1 MTFAAGEGYC
11 LFDALAPSA
20 DQEFEYG
27 VVATYSLD
35 LIALAGLAAT
45 LSGCSENLQKLSAVE
60 IVRALDNLKGRLTV
74 LCQRG
79 RIAVPRGSP
88 SIIAQFARFIV
99 EQEHNEQYGSWHPK
113 VVLAAYHAKQQGNK
127 YREWRLWIGS
137 RNLSGAGDLEA
148 GLVLVGSPTDERQ
161 NAPNGT
167 ADFFDFLLKPVWK
180 QKARR
185 DRIVSEL
192 TNHVRWRA
200 PDGVQVEALHFWA
213 GGSRLGTPMVD
224 FATINARESVIISPF
239 ADAKGF
245 ELIANAIDVRRSKES
260 RRFFLSTSQ
269 QLRQAELREVAKR
282 FGFELK
288 VFTPPAIDL
297 GADGLMQ
304 AEVVASAADGLD
316 GEPAEEECGLH
327 SKIYLFRGRRGEKAT
342 LFIGS
347 ANVTGRALT
356 GRNCEVL
363 ARLRVSD
370 GIAESLLG
378 FASGMP
384 DWEEEPE
391 DPAAAAALEILNNL
405 RQDRNL
411 TAATFKPQ
419 LYFESDGTITLRG
432 KLPSF
437 KTKDVAFSAALLTRL
452 QFPVIW
458 PSSAT
463 GIELAR
469 TLPKSDWTDLIAFEL
484 SVPGDD
490 TLRTSWVQRIP
501 AIGLTEE
508 TRRLCANAAIIR
520 YLTPE
525 ELLNLAKAE
534 MTGLPVKGTRGWTE
548 KPTRQRRSASS
559 HALEAPV
566 SLEDILKAR
575 LRYPAQ
581 FSSESAIQ
589 MLERIIGAKQR
600 MQEGAPEE
608 YRLLAPIYE
617 NLERV
622 WKVLVDN

>member
-35 LIALAGLAAT
+35 LIALAGLTAT

-60 IVRALDNLKGRLTV
+60 IVRALDTLKGKLTV

-88 SIIAQFARFIV
+88 SIIAQFQQFIV
-99 EQEHNEQYGSWHPK
+99 EQDHDERSGSWHPK
-113 VVLAAYHAKQQGNK
+113 AVLTAYRAKQQGNK
-127 YREWRLWIGS
+127 HREWRLWIGS

-148 GLVLVGSPTDERQ
+148 GLVLVGRPTDERQ
-161 NAPNGT
+161 SAPNEA
-167 ADFFDFLLKPVWK
+167 ADFFDFLLKSVWK

-185 DRIVSEL
+185 DRIISEL
-192 TNHVRWRA
+192 TNYVHWRA
-200 PDGVQVEALHFWA
+200 PDGAQVEALHFWA
-213 GGSRLGTPMVD
+213 GGSRLRKPMVD
-224 FATINARESVIISPF
+224 FSTIDANESVIISPF

-245 ELIANAIDVRRSKES
+245 ELVANAIAARKSKVS
-260 RRFFLSTSQ
+260 RRFFLSTSE
-269 QLRQAELREVAKR
+269 QLRQVDLRGVAKR

-297 GADGLMQ
+297 GADGLKQ
-304 AEVVASAADGLD
+304 AEVVVPTADGLD

-327 SKIYLFRGRRGEKAT
+327 SKIYLFRGRKSEKST
-342 LFIGS
+342 LLIGS
-347 ANVTGRALT
+347 ANITERALT
-356 GRNCEVL
+356 GRNCEMLV
-363 ARLRVSD
+363 RLRVTD
-370 GIAESLLG
+370 GIAQSLLE
-378 FASGMP
+378 FAAGMQ

-391 DPAAAAALEILNNL
+391 DPATAAALEILNNL

-411 TAATFKPQ
+411 TAATFKSQ
-419 LYFESDGTITLRG
+419 LHFEPDGTITLHG
-432 KLPSF
+432 ILPPF
-437 KTKDVAFSAALLTRL
+437 KTKDVVFSAALLTRL

-484 SVPGDD
+484 GVPGDD

-508 TRRLCANAAIIR
+508 TRRQCANAAVVR

-525 ELLNLAKAE
+525 ELLNLARAE
-534 MTGLPVKGTRGWTE
+534 MTGLPVTGSRGWTE
-548 KPTRQRRSASS
+548 KPTSRGRGTSS
-559 HALEAPV
+559 HPLEAPV

-581 FSSESAIQ
+581 FSSESAMQ

-600 MQEGAPEE
+600 MMEAAPEE
-608 YRLLAPIYE
+608 YQLLAPIYE